1 MSHASVALVVPPED
15 REFARAK
22 VAPRSSGIPVFS
34 APRITSSAHWDRDL
48 SLLLVRGDTLLDSP
62 DSTAAI
68 VEYFWN
74 EAPEAP
80 VIFYAPSRERS
91 AARFQQLAFEFAAQ
105 RPPRASSYVARDLAS
120 VRRLVLAHKHDAE
133 DQLIAS
139 AEYEAG
145 VLKVWSCKPRLYRCP
160 VEKLPALAALPE
172 EHRGHF
178 QVSESGS
185 RIHWPHGD
193 VDLDLPTI
201 RAAVDPR
208 FQELQR
214 RAFRAEAGRYGTA
227 IRTLREKRRLR
238 QEDIPG
244 LSARE
249 LRRLE
254 KGEVFP
260 HGGTVEKLA
269 KAHRM
274 SVTEYLAE
282 LASLSRREGPR
293 RRPRRRRRA

>member
-15 REFARAK
+15 REFARAEI
-22 VAPRSSGIPVFS
+22 APRSSGIPIFS
-34 APRITSSAHWDRDL
+34 GPRIMTTHWDRDL
-48 SLLLVRGDTLLDSP
+48 SLLLVRGDTLLDAP

-80 VIFYAPSRERS
+80 VIFYAPSREGS

-120 VRRLVLAHKHDAE
+120 VRRLVLALKHGAQ

-145 VLKVWSCKPRLYRCP
+145 VLKVWSCEPRLYRCP

-172 EHRGHF
+172 QHRGRF

-193 VDLDLPTI
+193 VDLDLSSI
-201 RAAVDPR
+201 RAVVDPR
-208 FQELQR
+208 FQKQQR
-214 RAFRAEAGRYGTA
+214 RAFREEAGRYGTA
-227 IRTLREKRRLR
+227 IRALREKHRLR
-238 QEDIPG
+238 QEDVPG

-260 HGGTVEKLA
+260 HGRTVEKLA
-269 KAHRM
+269 QAHQM
-274 SVTEYLAE
+274 PVSEYLAE
-282 LASLSRREGPR
+282 LASLSRREGPS
-293 RRPRRRRRA
+293 RRRRRRT